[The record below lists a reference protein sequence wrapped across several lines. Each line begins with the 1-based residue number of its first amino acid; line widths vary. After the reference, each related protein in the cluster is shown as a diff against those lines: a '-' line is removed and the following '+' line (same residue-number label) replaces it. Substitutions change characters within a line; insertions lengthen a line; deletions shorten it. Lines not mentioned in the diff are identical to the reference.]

1 MRSLS
6 ALLGGKHLSSPCCGA
21 NRNEAYCYASPVRP
35 GEKKYVGRPA
45 RPMVDVFLR
54 DHLHRETVALGT
66 SFRSESKERSRLGV
80 DTRNLMIWRP
90 YLLDV
95 CMAHNGALCWQ
106 LILSESLVGKKYRR
120 LGLIQSALVG

>member
-66 SFRSESKERSRLGV
+66 SFR
-80 DTRNLMIWRP
+80 
-90 YLLDV
+90 
-95 CMAHNGALCWQ
+95 
-106 LILSESLVGKKYRR
+106 
-120 LGLIQSALVG
+120 